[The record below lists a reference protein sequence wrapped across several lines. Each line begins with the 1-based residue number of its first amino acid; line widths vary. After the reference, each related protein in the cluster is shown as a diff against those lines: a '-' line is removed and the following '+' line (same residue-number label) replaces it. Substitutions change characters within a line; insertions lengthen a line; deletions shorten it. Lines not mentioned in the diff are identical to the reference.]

1 MMEEFDFEFEPDWEW
16 EQDLT
21 RSAFENTYNIL
32 IGAVTLKELMDRESM
47 QAGSW
52 DQHNTTATL
61 FNPMKKKKDVK
72 MIDNMI
78 AYYTETE
85 EYEKCAKLVKLKKE
99 NKW

>member
-1 MMEEFDFEFEPDWEW
+1 MMEEFDFEFIPDWEW
-16 EQDLT
+16 EEDIT

-32 IGAVTLKELMDRESM
+32 IGVVTMEQLLDRESM
-47 QAGSW
+47 QGGSW

-61 FNPMKKKKDVK
+61 FNPMKKEEDLD

-85 EYEKCAKLVKLKKE
+85 EYEKCAELVKLKK
-99 NKW
+99 KKQC